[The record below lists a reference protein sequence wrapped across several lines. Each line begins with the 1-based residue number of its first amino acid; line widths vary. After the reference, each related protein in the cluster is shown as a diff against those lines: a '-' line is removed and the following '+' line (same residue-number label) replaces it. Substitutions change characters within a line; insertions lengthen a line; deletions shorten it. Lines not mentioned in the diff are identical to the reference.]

1 MAERELKSLRS
12 RLGLTQAALAEAVGV
27 VPNTLARWERGELG
41 IPKWAVERLE
51 AASRSGSSGSAVTRP
66 RGVVLD
72 PHHSAIL
79 DALDSRL
86 DPTVFERFAAASL
99 KRDWPRLVP
108 VAGGGDDGF
117 DGAVA
122 DGDTRAP
129 FPLVVTT
136 AKYLTGNL
144 RKNLARARRKGPAVD
159 RALFATSRRVTPRMR
174 QKLQAEA
181 GKLGVTLL
189 QIYDQDWFASYL
201 YGSQEWCEKLL
212 GVTGRPHALSP
223 FPVTQRPVLGDRV
236 LGRDREMR
244 WLQERSGDRLLVG
257 APGSGKT
264 FLLRALVL
272 QGRALFL
279 VDEDREQIANDLRSL
294 KPLAVIIDDAHVD
307 PERIERF
314 AQLRTEVAS
323 RVRIVASSWPS
334 RAGAVQRAL
343 QVPSTEVLGLN
354 PIDADT
360 MIKIIKSSGI
370 TGPDEL
376 FYHIRLQADGRPGLA
391 ATLSHMCLAGDVR
404 RAASG
409 EALVDQLVPQ
419 LDSTLDVQDATSF
432 LAPFALGGDAGVRL
446 ELVAGQLNRPLDEV
460 SSNLSQ
466 LAAAGVVSERPHG
479 AVSVEPPPMRWVL
492 VRRFFF
498 DGAGSP
504 DITPFLH
511 IVENQHCAI
520 DTLIGAR
527 ARGAT
532 VPDLETYLELAGSD
546 RLWESYASVGPSEAR
561 YVLAKHPERVHAV
574 AGSALHNAPES
585 VIPLLLDRMRGAGSA
600 GSSDSENALEILN
613 HWATALLPRDRDS
626 IRRRSVLLDTAL
638 NWWRRRHDA
647 QTALRTVCIALNPGF
662 FFLAPNPGSPRRGA
676 IVQGHL
682 VDEDLQTLT
691 GFWPRVTDV
700 VRGSTDVPWDSLY
713 RLVRSWRY
721 LDTSALADIEIAAST
736 TAITQPFAE
745 RILRDLAAL
754 SHDKPGVQIEL
765 REIGRQFGVRIEA
778 TRDQDFEDL
787 YPPNFSERAM
797 ELDDRVIN
805 RWRRRSVD
813 RIALS
818 LARVR
823 TEAEHASLQYPPW
836 AALCLCAR
844 LAETLPDP
852 VAATKAFM
860 QHELPARLVAPLL
873 HELAKGD
880 RPEWASMVHCCLQRD
895 RYREIGFEAAICHPA
910 PPREV
915 LSAALANA
923 GDMAKVIEACF
934 YQASIPRT
942 TIRTMLQCSDSR
954 VAVPAAI
961 GHWQAVRQEGHD
973 EILDEAWRQAIL
985 RAPVGGTGGSVHD
998 DYWVGEIMS
1007 ADPLLAEEWLLLKFG
1022 PRGDLHFWRVERA
1035 VTKILMTLAAGGRMR
1050 VLMGLRPDPW
1060 NEELV
1065 KLLVG
1070 DDHEIY
1076 EALLGAQSLASWHL
1090 APLTGKPDGHGW
1102 RAKAL
1107 QALDHGRASED
1118 IAEAPL
1124 GRSHGWSGSE
1134 SEMWAGWRRS
1144 FEALL
1149 DDTDRRIARI
1159 GERGAEITKEYES
1172 LALARERGGT
1182 VHGW

>member
-1 MAERELKSLRS
+1 MTPTELKSLRS

-41 IPKWAVERLE
+41 IPNWAVERLG
-51 AASRSGSSGSAVTRP
+51 AASRSGSSGRAVTRP

-72 PHHSAIL
+72 PHHGAIL
-79 DALDSRL
+79 DALDGHL
-86 DPTVFERFAAASL
+86 DPTVFEQFAADSL

-122 DGDTRAP
+122 DSDGRTP

-144 RKNLARARRKGPAVD
+144 RKNLARAQRKGPAVD

-181 GKLGVTLL
+181 GKLGVRFL

-201 YGSQEWCEKLL
+201 YGSPEWCKKLL
-212 GVTGRPHALSP
+212 DVTGRPHALSP
-223 FPVTQRPVLGDRV
+223 FPITQRPVLGDRV

-244 WLQERSGDRLLVG
+244 WLQECSGDRLLVG

-272 QGRALFL
+272 QGQALFL
-279 VDEDREQIANDLRSL
+279 VDDDRKQIANDLRSL
-294 KPLAVIIDDAHVD
+294 KPPAVIIDDAHVD
-307 PERIERF
+307 PGRIERF

-323 RVRIVASSWPS
+323 GARIIATSWPG
-334 RAGAVQRAL
+334 RADAVQRAL
-343 QVPSTEVLGLN
+343 QLQDSEVLGLN

-360 MIKIIKSSGI
+360 MIEIIKSSWI
-370 TGPDEL
+370 RGPDEL
-376 FYHIRLQADGRPGLA
+376 LYHIRLQANGRPGLA
-391 ATLSHMCLAGDVR
+391 ATLSHLCLAGDVR

-446 ELVAGQLNRPLDEV
+446 EHVAGQLNRPLDEV
-460 SSNLSQ
+460 SSNLSR

-504 DITPFLH
+504 DITPFLN

-532 VPDLETYLELAGSD
+532 VPDLETHLEQAGSD
-546 RLWESYASVGPSEAR
+546 RLWENYASVGPREAR
-561 YVLAKHPERVHAV
+561 YVLANHPERVRAV
-574 AGSALHNAPES
+574 AEPALRNAPES
-585 VIPLLLDRMRGAGSA
+585 AIPLLLDQMGDAGSA

-613 HWATALLPRDRDS
+613 HWATALWPRDRDS
-626 IRRRSVLLDTAL
+626 IRRRSVLFDTAL
-638 NWWRRRHDA
+638 NWWRRRRDA
-647 QTALRTVCIALNPGF
+647 RTALRTVSIALNPGF
-662 FFLAPNPGSPRRGA
+662 FFLAPNPGNPRRGA
-676 IVQGHL
+676 MMQGHL

-691 GFWPRVTDV
+691 KLWPRVTDL
-700 VRGSTDVPWDSLY
+700 VRASTDVPWDSLF

-721 LDTSALADIEIAAST
+721 LHTSALTEIGIAAST
-736 TAITQPFAE
+736 RAITRPFAE
-745 RILRDLAAL
+745 RMLRDLAAL
-754 SHDKPGVQIEL
+754 SHDRPGVQIEL
-765 REIGRQFGVRIEA
+765 REIGRQFRVRIEA

-787 YPPNFSERAM
+787 YPPRFKSERAM
-797 ELDDRVIN
+797 ELDDRLID
-805 RWRRRSVD
+805 RWRRRRVD
-813 RIALS
+813 DIALS
-818 LARVR
+818 LARVQ
-823 TEAEHASLQYPPW
+823 TEAERASLRYPPW
-836 AALCLCAR
+836 AALRLCAR
-844 LAETLPDP
+844 LAQTLPDP
-852 VAATKAFM
+852 VGATKAFVK
-860 QHELPARLVAPLL
+860 HELPAALVAPFL
-873 HELAKGD
+873 HELAKRD
-880 RPEWASMVHCCLQRD
+880 RSEWASMVHCCLRRD

-910 PPREV
+910 PPSDV
-915 LSAALANA
+915 LSAALDNA
-923 GDMAKVIEACF
+923 GDMANVIEACF
-934 YQASIPRT
+934 SQGLIPRT
-942 TIRTMLQCSDSR
+942 TTRTMLQCSDAR
-954 VAVPAAI
+954 VAGPAAI
-961 GHWQAVRQEGHD
+961 GHWQAVNQEGRD
-973 EILDEAWRQAIL
+973 GTLDEDWRRAIL
-985 RAPVGGTGGSVHD
+985 RAPVGGTGPVHD

-1022 PRGDLHFWRVERA
+1022 PRGDLHFWRVEHA
-1035 VTKILMTLAAGGRMR
+1035 VTRIVMTLAAERRTR

-1076 EALLGAQSLASWHL
+1076 GKLLGIQSLARLHL

-1107 QALDHGRASED
+1107 QALAHGRATDE
-1118 IAEAPL
+1118 IAEATL
-1124 GRSHGWSGSE
+1124 GRSHEWSGSE
-1134 SEMWAGWRRS
+1134 SEMWTGWRCA
-1144 FEALL
+1144 FEALT
-1149 DDTDRRIARI
+1149 DDNDRRIVRI

-1172 LALARERGGT
+1172 LALARERDGA